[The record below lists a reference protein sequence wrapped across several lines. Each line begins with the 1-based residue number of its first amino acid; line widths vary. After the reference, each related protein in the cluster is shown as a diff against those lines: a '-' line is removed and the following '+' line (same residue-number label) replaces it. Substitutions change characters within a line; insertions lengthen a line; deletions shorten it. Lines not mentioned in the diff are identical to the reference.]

1 MAGGG
6 QRLTTV
12 AEFSHSHRQSNVP
25 KPKKAYLVL
34 FILNGKQNVAQNS
47 SQFTCEV
54 QFVLV
59 RILTYY
65 QKVLPGVDRLEGLLR
80 GDLTGV
86 VARHVRVDIRQHN
99 TTAVTSRLLE
109 EQLLFRQ

>member
-1 MAGGG
+1 M
-6 QRLTTV
+6 
-12 AEFSHSHRQSNVP
+12 
-25 KPKKAYLVL
+25 
-34 FILNGKQNVAQNS
+34 AQNS

-65 QKVLPGVDRLEGLLR
+65 QQVLPGMDRLEGLLR

-86 VARHVRVDIRQHN
+86 VTRHVRVDIRQHN
-99 TTAVTSRLLE
+99 ATAVTSRLLE
-109 EQLLFRQ
+109 EQLLL